1 MTAILDRIRSA
12 LSSDELAREARR
24 WKNLATLPRRKKPPI
39 ASSPHTVVHRE
50 NKWSLLRYD
59 RPADARGALRTPV
72 VLVPSLINR
81 HYVLDL
87 APQQSMVEDL
97 ARRGHDLYVI
107 DWGTPGPE
115 DRFLSFDDV
124 CDRSIGRALRV
135 ASSLSGVNRC
145 HLLGYCMGG
154 TLAVIHA
161 AARPE
166 RIASL
171 AALAAP
177 VRFDDEGLLSKW
189 VRSPSFDVHALIDA
203 MGLVPWQLM
212 QPAFHMLRPTLNLW
226 KAVQLVDKAWDDEFL
241 DSFVA
246 VETWGNDNVS
256 LPGEFYRRYI
266 EELYRGDALVHGRF
280 LLSGRPAKLS
290 SIQAPVMA
298 ITFEHDNIVPWRSAA
313 ALLDFVS
320 SADREHLHQPGGH
333 VGAVV
338 SKKASQRLWPKLSA
352 FWAKHESR
360 ATLER

>member
-1 MTAILDRIRSA
+1 MTDIPTPPSRVQ
-12 LSSDELAREARR
+12 REAKR
-24 WKNLATLPRRKKPPI
+24 WKNLFGLLTRPRP
-39 ASSPHTVVHRE
+39 AVGGSPHRVVHRE

-59 RPADARGALRTPV
+59 RPEGCPVTFETPV
-72 VLVPSLINR
+72 LLVPSLINR

-97 ARRGHDLYVI
+97 VRRGHDVLVI

-115 DRFLSFDDV
+115 DRFVTFDDV
-124 CDRSIGRALRV
+124 CDRSIARALRV
-135 ASSLSGVNRC
+135 AASYGARDRA
-145 HLLGYCMGG
+145 HLLGYCLGG

-171 AALAAP
+171 TALAAP
-177 VRFDDEGLLSKW
+177 VRFDDDGLLSRW
-189 VRSPSFDVHALIDA
+189 VRNERFDVGVMIDA
-203 MGLVPWQLM
+203 LGLVPWQLM
-212 QPAFHMLRPTLNLW
+212 QPAFQMLRPTLSLW

-241 DSFVA
+241 DSFLA

-266 EELYRGDALVHGRF
+266 EELYRRDALARGDF
-280 LLSGRPAKLS
+280 LLSGRPARMEA
-290 SIQAPVMA
+290 IERPVMA
-298 ITFEHDNIVPWRSAA
+298 ITFEHDNIVPWRSAS
-313 ALLDFVS
+313 ALLDRVAS
-320 SADREHLHQPGGH
+320 RDKVHLHQPGGH

-352 FWAKHESR
+352 FWAAHDRE
-360 ATLER
+360 